1 LGLRGGEVQR
11 RSVAAM
17 SGVLPDRAEGES
29 LIAELQDEPAALAPA
44 PLNTLGAAGGILLL
58 P

>member
-1 LGLRGGEVQR
+1 MRGGEVQR

-17 SGVLPDRAEGES
+17 TGLLPDRAEGEK
-29 LIAELQDEPAALAPA
+29 LIATLQDTTVALSPA
-44 PLNTLGAAGGILLL
+44 PLNVLGIAGGILLL